1 MASLNFNASSVPPT
15 QSFEALPAGWYNTMI
30 IGSEMRP
37 TKDGQN
43 QYLRLTLQVI
53 DGQYANRQVFDNL
66 NLQHS
71 NPVASEIAYRKLSA
85 YCHATGVMQVQDS
98 QQLHGIPFKSRITVR
113 PADGQYEASNDVKDV
128 KHMQDPSAGGNGAPA
143 QQPFQQQAQQPF
155 QQPAQQQPAFQ
166 QQPAGQVVQ
175 QAPFQQQAPAQFQG
189 AAPAA
194 AQFNQQTTAPTMDNG
209 GAQPATTSP
218 SEPPFAQQ
226 QAPVQQGFQP
236 QQPQQPAQQGQ
247 PGGVPPWAQ

>member
-1 MASLNFNASSVPPT
+1 MASLNFNAASVPPT

-43 QYLRLTLQVI
+43 QYLRLTLQIV

-128 KHMQDPSAGGNGAPA
+128 KHMQDPSAGGNGAPT
-143 QQPFQQQAQQPF
+143 QQPFQQQVPQQQAPQQGF
-155 QQPAQQQPAFQ
+155 QQAPAFQ
-166 QQPAGQVVQ
+166 QQPAGQAVQ

-194 AQFNQQTTAPTMDNG
+194 APFNQQTTAPTMDNG

-218 SEPPFAQQ
+218 SNPPFA
-226 QAPVQQGFQP
+226 
-236 QQPQQPAQQGQ
+236 QQPAQQGFQAQ
-247 PGGVPPWAQ
+247 PAQPQQAPANGTPPWA